1 MGSEERKEREKREMR
16 RLIIDSAMQL
26 FVEKGMV
33 NVSIRAI
40 ADKIEYSPG
49 SIYSYFKDKGE
60 IIHAIHTEGFEKLY
74 ALQKTL
80 DDVKNPVDKLAQMGR
95 LYMKFALEN
104 RDYYDLMFI
113 AKGVAEKINEKQEWD
128 VGNRSYEYL
137 RDTVKDCIEQGYI
150 NDPNVDAV
158 TFGIWGFV
166 HGMAALIIRGRCA
179 MMPDEFIEHTVN
191 GSLHFIYTHLITN
204 TKEQPAN
211 NK

>member
-1 MGSEERKEREKREMR
+1 MSIDDRKEREKLEMR
-16 RLIIDSAMQL
+16 QLIIKSAMQL
-26 FVEKGMV
+26 FAQNGID

-40 ADKIEYSPG
+40 AEKIEYSPG

-74 ALQKTL
+74 ALQKSL
-80 DDVKNPVDKLAQMGR
+80 DGVQNPVERLAQMGE

-104 RDYYDLMFI
+104 KDYYDLMFI
-113 AKGVAEKINEKQEWD
+113 AKGVAEKICEKQEWD
-128 VGNRSYEYL
+128 VGQRSYDYL
-137 RDTVKDCIEQGYI
+137 RDTVKDCIDQGYI

-179 MMPDEFIEHTVN
+179 MLPDEVITQTVK
-191 GSLHFIYTHLITN
+191 GSLHFMYTHLIN
-204 TKEQPAN
+204 NEQ
-211 NK
+211 